1 MYNLFINMQKINS
14 YPYNEYYMGSS
25 NGIKYK
31 GVKDTRYPLIGKNFP
46 SKSFYTHK
54 EKLQKLIILP
64 FFVIILNQKY

>member
-1 MYNLFINMQKINS
+1 
-14 YPYNEYYMGSS
+14 MGSL

-64 FFVIILNQKY
+64 FFCDNIESNELGRMV